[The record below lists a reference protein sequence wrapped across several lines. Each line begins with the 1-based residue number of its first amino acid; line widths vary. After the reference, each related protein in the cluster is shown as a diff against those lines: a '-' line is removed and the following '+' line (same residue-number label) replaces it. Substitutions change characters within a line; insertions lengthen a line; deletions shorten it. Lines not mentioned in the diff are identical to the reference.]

1 MPGLELVKRV
11 LKVLCR
17 IGLLAL
23 LALAATLLMASPA
36 QAQIVTCYGRPITTL
51 DFRNPTL
58 ISGTALTAG
67 AVYRFSNVAIGVDAR
82 VRIDAMAGASLA
94 IIDRDADLI
103 RNFQP
108 ELAGGAPGNVDF
120 TITFYVAGTTTPI
133 ALDFAASGIDID
145 GDSGSL
151 REYSEFSSPYAAYVL
166 DSSTRLDVNAS
177 GPSVGTN
184 TRFESTTTFTAPGI
198 DPTATQNIVS
208 VLYTATSTFKYRIG
222 SLGSGNTTRL
232 TSLDFSCPALSLPSQ
247 TTVVPQ
253 DFSDAPAAYGN
264 PVHDILAGFRIGA
277 TNTAEQARYNS
288 PNADGD
294 LGDDGVTIP
303 QLRRTFSS
311 TIAVQVSGLGGR
323 LQAWIDFNGNGSF
336 ADVGEQIAT
345 NIADNGVGDSN
356 PATGII
362 GLTFTTP
369 AAATL
374 AQTFGRFRWSTAT
387 GVGSN
392 GTASNGEVEDYAFT
406 IFGLPTISVVKTST
420 VYDPTSSNLFAIPGN
435 EVVYAVTTTNS
446 GNGPTDGDSLFVVDR
461 MPSQLEFFT
470 GDYDGPGPVVGSVE
484 FISNGAN
491 LTFTPSTDLRYS
503 NAVSAPAT
511 FAACTY
517 TPVATYDANV
527 RHLCLNP
534 KGTMPSGT
542 SPAPNFVIR
551 FRARIK

>member
-1 MPGLELVKRV
+1 MSVLERAIKA
-11 LKVLCR
+11 LKNYGR
-17 IGLLAL
+17 IGAIVTLAL
-23 LALAATLLMASPA
+23 TVTLLLASPA

-67 AVYRFSNVAIGVDAR
+67 AIYRFSNVSVGVDAR
-82 VRIDAMAGASLA
+82 VRINALNGATLA
-94 IIDRDADLI
+94 IIDRDADLL

-108 ELAGGAPGNVDF
+108 ELVGNAPASVDF
-120 TITFYVAGTTTPI
+120 TITFVVAGTTTPI

-151 REYSEFSSPYAAYVL
+151 REYSEFSTPYASYVL
-166 DSSTRLDVNAS
+166 DAGTRLDVNAS
-177 GPSVGTN
+177 GPSVAAN
-184 TRFESTTTFTAPGI
+184 TRFESSTTFTAPGI

-208 VLYTATSTFKYRIG
+208 VLYTTTSTFNYRIG
-222 SLGSGNTTRL
+222 SLGSGASTRL
-232 TSLDFSCPALSLPSQ
+232 TSLDFSCPTLPIPSQ
-247 TTVVPQ
+247 TTVVSQ

-264 PVHDILAGFRIGA
+264 PVHDIVSGFRIGA

-288 PNADGD
+288 PNATGD
-294 LGDDGVTIP
+294 VGDDGVTIP

-311 TIAVQVSGLGGR
+311 TIAVQVDGSGGR

-345 NIADNGVGDSN
+345 NITDNGAGDSN
-356 PATGII
+356 PATGTI
-362 GLTFTTP
+362 GLTFTAP

-374 AQTFGRFRWSTAT
+374 VQTFGRFRWSSTA
-387 GVGSN
+387 GLGSS

-406 IFGLPTISVVKTST
+406 IFGLPTITVAKTST

-435 EVVYAVTTTNS
+435 EVIYSVTTTNS

-461 MPSQLEFFT
+461 MPTQLEFFS

-491 LTFTPSTDLRYS
+491 LTFTPGTDLRYS

-517 TPVATYDANV
+517 TPVTTYDANV
-527 RHLCLNP
+527 RHICLNP

-542 SPAPNFVIR
+542 SPSPNFVIR